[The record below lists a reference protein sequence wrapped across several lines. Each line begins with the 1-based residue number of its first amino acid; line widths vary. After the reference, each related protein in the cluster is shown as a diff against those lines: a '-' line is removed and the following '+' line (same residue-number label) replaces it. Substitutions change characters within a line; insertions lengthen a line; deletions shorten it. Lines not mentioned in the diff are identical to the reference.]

1 MAGLIVKLIIGWFL
15 LLKIPNLV
23 GASGILATIIKLV
36 GILMIISGLV
46 DIVYWI
52 F

>member
-15 LLKIPNLV
+15 YEKIPNLV